1 MDLEKLDDVVAELEH
16 NSKQLKDFTTVY
28 SEISTLQSKIN
39 RNLILLEETNK
50 SLNSASDIIK
60 RKTEENTKQL
70 KIANDLLNQK
80 VEEIYK
86 DSKAFQKEIDSTFIT
101 RLDKHKSDIQIE
113 VRNEGV
119 QIQRAFETA
128 LNSNFNTM
136 EEKIKERFEVQSQ
149 QLKVINVLL
158 IIVLIGLGI
167 MFYFK

>member
-16 NSKQLKDFTTVY
+16 NSKQLKDFTTIY

-80 VEEIYK
+80 VE
-86 DSKAFQKEIDSTFIT
+86 
-101 RLDKHKSDIQIE
+101 
-113 VRNEGV
+113 VRY
-119 QIQRAFETA
+119 TD
-128 LNSNFNTM
+128 
-136 EEKIKERFEVQSQ
+136 
-149 QLKVINVLL
+149 
-158 IIVLIGLGI
+158 
-167 MFYFK
+167 